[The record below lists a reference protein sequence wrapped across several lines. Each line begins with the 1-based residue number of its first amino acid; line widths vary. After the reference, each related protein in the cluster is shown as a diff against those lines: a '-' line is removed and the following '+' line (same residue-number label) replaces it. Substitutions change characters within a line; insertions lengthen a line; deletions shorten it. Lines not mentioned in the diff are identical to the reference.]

1 MNWIGISNENE
12 FYSQHYLAEIFSGDV
27 RGVLE
32 AWSQREDAARE
43 QARARGD
50 REPDWRAPWSRLN
63 NAARDWLLRL
73 AEAESLREPREQAR
87 LSRALIGEL
96 LARFEL
102 PFAPER
108 LELEDGSVLPLLGE
122 LKSASGE
129 PLLWILEAQAL
140 GGELEPDSDPLS
152 LPLHPAQLA
161 SLPGLALEAGKAPS
175 DADSPDWQKLLSTVV
190 FTQPRPPRWVILA
203 SPRQWL
209 LLDRAKFAQHRL
221 LRFDWSELLARRE
234 ADTLKA
240 VAVLL
245 HHESLLDA
253 NGQSLLDS
261 LDENAHKHAY
271 GVSEDLKYALRQ
283 SIELLG
289 NEAARQLIA
298 QAREQ
303 KKGIFSGSNEMDPSE
318 LSLECLRYMYRL
330 LFLFYIEAR
339 PELGYAPVDSE
350 VYLKG
355 YSLEHLREL
364 ELIPLTSEAERG
376 GRYIHDSLEMLFR
389 LVSEGTPQ
397 RAHDDLLGTARQ
409 SGRDAFALQPLK
421 SHLFDPRR
429 TRLLAR
435 VVFPNHLLQ
444 QIIQLMSLTRP
455 GKGRQRRG
463 RISYAQLG
471 INQLGAVYEALL
483 SYRGFFAREDLY
495 EVKKAGEEPNEL
507 ETGYFV
513 NARAL
518 DDYRDDER
526 VYERNERGE
535 RVLKVYPQGSFIY
548 RMAGRDRE
556 KSASYYTPEVLTRS
570 LVKYALKE
578 VYKEQLEHLPDDRAR
593 ALRLLELKICE
604 PAMGSAAFLN
614 EAINQIADKY
624 LELMQ
629 NAEGVRI
636 PQHQY
641 PQERQKVKMYL
652 ADNNVF
658 GVDLNPVAVELAEV
672 SLWLNALSRDRFV
685 PWFGL
690 QLYCGNSLIGARREC
705 FNASQLALKPKDPA
719 SWLNAAPEAL
729 AMSAARQ
736 SGQIWH
742 FLLPDSG
749 MASYADKEVKALYP
763 EPIKAINDWRKAFTK
778 PFDKD
783 ERERLERLSA
793 RVEELWQEHA
803 RQLREMRRRTSDPY
817 DIFGLPSQA
826 RARTSIDYKDQ
837 VLEQE
842 LFARG
847 LQNSSVFARLKLA
860 MDYWCALWFWPIAEA
875 EQLPDREEW
884 LFDLENLL
892 LGDTVAAGPANEQL
906 GLFASTQNPEEGKR
920 LIDRHGVVNLDLLFR
935 AFPRLALAQRIA
947 DQRRFFHWQLAFAD
961 IFAGDNSPLA
971 GDDCRDAGVRA
982 TQDAQAEGLGGKEQ
996 TSGGFDLILGNP
1008 PWLKVEWN
1016 SGAVLG
1022 DFEPRFVL
1030 RNYSAK
1036 QLADLRAE
1044 TFHRVPELEPA
1055 WREEYEESE
1064 GTQAFLNAVGNYPL
1078 LRGVQTNL
1086 YKCFLPRAWAN
1097 SSAKGVSGF
1106 LHPEGIYDD
1115 PKGGEF
1121 RKALYLRLRG
1131 HFQFQNQRMLFPIG
1145 HRVKYSTNIYGP
1157 EQDVP
1162 GFVSI
1167 ANMFMPKTIDL
1178 CFAHNGEGVVGGIKD
1193 EDGGDWDE
1201 SGHRDRIIEVTE
1213 RELTLFARLYD
1224 EEGTERLAARL
1235 PALHARQ
1242 LLNVL
1247 DRFAAQPRRLGAL
1260 KGDYYSTVM
1269 FDETNSQHDGT
1280 IRRETRYPQHAGEWV
1295 LSGPHFFVG
1304 SPLYKTPRT
1313 VCTEKGHYDCID
1325 LLTLPDD
1332 YLPRSNYVPACSPDE
1347 YRARTPRV
1355 SWLEPGEVE
1364 PKRVTEYYRVNASR
1378 ALSTAGERTLQ
1389 GSIMPK
1395 QAAHIDGVFSVALKD
1410 QELIPVLTALWASV
1424 PMDFFVKSTGKG
1436 DLRLDLAKRL
1446 AIPEACV
1453 SNTKLI
1459 ARITSLCSL
1468 TTHYTDLWQFCWRE
1482 DFRNQHWSIPPHSD
1496 HPGARVLPQDF
1507 FARLTPEWQRDCAL
1521 RADYARRQAL
1531 LEIDVLVAQALG
1543 MTLDE
1548 LLTIYRVQ
1556 FPVMRQYEADTW
1568 YDQNGRIVFT
1578 PSKGLVGVGL
1588 PRKAR
1593 KSDLDQGTFYSLESP
1608 ERSEHDIA
1616 LGWEDIQHLPAGSK
1630 VRKTFNDDTLPGGP
1644 YETTIEYAAPFF
1656 KPDREEDYRR
1666 AWAFFEQEQSSA

>member
-87 LSRALIGEL
+87 LGRALIGEL

-303 KKGIFSGSNEMDPSE
+303 KKGIFSGSNELDPSE

-578 VYKEQLEHLPDDRAR
+578 VYKEQLEHLADDRAR

-690 QLYCGNSLIGARREC
+690 QLYCGNSLIGARRE
-705 FNASQLALKPKDPA
+705 FFRASQLALKPKDPA

-783 ERERLERLSA
+783 ARERLERLSA

-875 EQLPDREEW
+875 DELPSRDEW

-892 LGDTVAAGPANEQL
+892 LGDTVAAGPANQNL
-906 GLFASTQNPEEGKR
+906 DLFASTQNPEEGKR

-961 IFAGDNSPLA
+961 IFAGSSPSPQGGEGRGE
-971 GDDCRDAGVRA
+971 GD
-982 TQDAQAEGLGGKEQ
+982 
-996 TSGGFDLILGNP
+996 GGFDLILGNP

-1030 RNYSAK
+1030 GKFTAP
-1036 QLADLRAE
+1036 QLAKLREE
-1044 TFHRVPELEPA
+1044 TFHGVPELEAA
-1055 WREEYEESE
+1055 WREEYEEGE
-1064 GTQAFLNAVGNYPL
+1064 GTQAFLNASCNYPL
-1078 LRGVQTNL
+1078 LAGQKANL

-1097 SSAKGVSGF
+1097 SSARGVSGF

-1115 PKGGEF
+1115 PNGGEF
-1121 RKALYLRLRG
+1121 RKALYPRLRA
-1131 HFQFQNQRMLFPIG
+1131 HFQYANEVLLFAEVDN
-1145 HRVKYSTNIYGP
+1145 HTRYSANIYGP
-1157 EQDVP
+1157 VQAQPAFLTVANLFVP
-1162 GFVSI
+1162 QTVD
-1167 ANMFMPKTIDL
+1167 A
-1178 CFAHNGEGVVGGIKD
+1178 CFAHRGEGEVPGIK
-1193 EDGGDWDE
+1193 EELELPDGRVKVRWCFE
-1201 SGHRDRIIEVTE
+1201 GHRDRIVQVSGE
-1213 RELTLFARLYD
+1213 ELALFARLYD
-1224 EEGTERLAARL
+1224 EEGIAPLAARL

-1242 LLNVL
+1242 LINVL
-1247 DRFAAQPRRLGAL
+1247 DKFAAHPRRLSDL
-1260 KGDYYSTVM
+1260 KSFYSASYM
-1269 FDETNSQHDGT
+1269 FDETASQKDGT
-1280 IRRETRYPQHAGEWV
+1280 IRRETRFPQHAGEWV

-1304 SPLYKTPRT
+1304 NPFYNTPRA
-1313 VCTEKGHYDCID
+1313 VCNTNKSYESLD

-1332 YLPRSNYVPACSPDE
+1332 YLPRTNYVLACSPDE

-1355 SWLEPGEVE
+1355 SWLESGEVE
-1364 PKRVTEYYRVNASR
+1364 PKRVTEYYRLAYR
-1378 ALSTAGERTLQ
+1378 GMLSVSGERTLTPVIIPPGVGHINGVQ
-1389 GSIMPK
+1389 STSFIAAERMLE
-1395 QAAHIDGVFSVALKD
+1395 QA
-1410 QELIPVLTALWASV
+1410 
-1424 PMDFFVKSTGKG
+1424 
-1436 DLRLDLAKRL
+1436 
-1446 AIPEACV
+1446 
-1453 SNTKLI
+1453 LI
-1459 ARITSLCSL
+1459 AVSLVGDFYVKTTGRSNLMATWAMLPLVGLLPAHLTRLLSLQVL
-1468 TTHYTDLWQFCWRE
+1468 TTHYADLWQSCWRE
-1482 DFRNQHWSIPPHSD
+1482 DFRNQHWSIPPH
-1496 HPGARVLPQDF
+1496 
-1507 FARLTPEWQRDCAL
+1507 
-1521 RADYARRQAL
+1521 
-1531 LEIDVLVAQALG
+1531 
-1543 MTLDE
+1543 
-1548 LLTIYRVQ
+1548 
-1556 FPVMRQYEADTW
+1556 
-1568 YDQNGRIVFT
+1568 
-1578 PSKGLVGVGL
+1578 
-1588 PRKAR
+1588 
-1593 KSDLDQGTFYSLESP
+1593 
-1608 ERSEHDIA
+1608 
-1616 LGWEDIQHLPAGSK
+1616 
-1630 VRKTFNDDTLPGGP
+1630 
-1644 YETTIEYAAPFF
+1644 
-1656 KPDREEDYRR
+1656 
-1666 AWAFFEQEQSSA
+1666 

>member
-32 AWSQREDAARE
+32 AWSQREDEARE
-43 QARARGD
+43 RGRARGD
-50 REPDWRAPWSRLN
+50 KELGWRAPWSRLN
-63 NAARDWLLRL
+63 NAARDWLQRL
-73 AEAESLREPREQAR
+73 VEAERSREPGEQAR
-87 LSRALIGEL
+87 LGRTLIGEL
-96 LARFEL
+96 LTHFEL

-108 LELEDGSVLPLLGE
+108 LELEDGSLLPLLGE

-152 LPLHPAQLA
+152 LPLHPAQLT
-161 SLPGLALEAGKAPS
+161 SLPGLALETGKPRSES
-175 DADSPDWQKLLSTVV
+175 DIPDWQKLLSTVV

-203 SPRQWL
+203 SPWQWL

-221 LRFDWSELLARRE
+221 LRFDWRELLTRRE
-234 ADTLKA
+234 TDILKA

-245 HHESLLDA
+245 HRESLLDA
-253 NGQSLLDS
+253 NGQSLLDN

-289 NEAARQLIA
+289 NEAARQLIN

-303 KKGIFSGSNEMDPSE
+303 KKGIFSGGNELAPSE

-364 ELIPLTSEAERG
+364 ELIPLTSEAERE
-376 GRYIHDSLEMLFR
+376 GRYTHDSLEMLFR

-397 RAHDDLLGTARQ
+397 RSHDDLLGSNRQ

-421 SHLFDPRR
+421 SHLFDARR

-444 QIIQLMSLTRP
+444 QVIQLMSLTRS
-455 GKGRQRRG
+455 GKSRQRRG

-495 EVKKAGEEPNEL
+495 EVKRAGEEPNEL

-513 NARAL
+513 NASAL
-518 DDYRDDER
+518 EDYTNDER

-578 VYKEQLEHLPDDRAR
+578 VYKEQLERLPDDRAR
-593 ALRLLELKICE
+593 ALRLLQLKICE

-629 NAEGVRI
+629 NAEGERI

-690 QLYCGNSLIGARREC
+690 QLYCGNSLIGARRE
-705 FNASQLALKPKDPA
+705 FFKASQLALKPKDA
-719 SWLNAAPEAL
+719 GCWLNAAPEAL

-742 FLLPDSG
+742 FLLPDCG
-749 MASYADKEVKALYP
+749 MASYTDKEVKSLYP
-763 EPIKAINDWRKAFTK
+763 EPIKAINAWRKAFTK
-778 PFDKD
+778 PFDTD

-803 RQLREMRRRTSDPY
+803 RQLREMRRKTSDPY
-817 DIFGLPSQA
+817 DIFGLPSQG
-826 RARTSIDYKDQ
+826 RTQSSIDWKDQ

-842 LFARG
+842 LFAKG

-860 MDYWCALWFWPIAEA
+860 MDYWCSLWFWPIAEA
-875 EQLPDREEW
+875 DELPDREEW

-892 LGDTVAAGPANEQL
+892 LGDTVAAGPANEQHD
-906 GLFASTQNPEEGKR
+906 LFASTQNPEEGKR
-920 LIDRHGVVNLDLLFR
+920 LIDQHGLVNLGLLFR
-935 AFPRLALAQRIA
+935 AFPRLKLANEIA
-947 DQRRFFHWQLAFAD
+947 EQRRFFHWQLAFAD
-961 IFAGDNSPLA
+961 IFAGDSSMLP
-971 GDDCRDAGVRA
+971 G
-982 TQDAQAEGLGGKEQ
+982 EGLRGKEQ
-996 TSGGFDLILGNP
+996 ASGGFDLILGNP

-1030 RNYSAK
+1030 GKFSAK

-1044 TFHRVPELEPA
+1044 TFHRVPELEAA
-1055 WREEYEESE
+1055 WRDEYEESE
-1064 GTQAFLNAVGNYPL
+1064 GSQAFLNAVCNYPL

-1097 SSAKGVSGF
+1097 SSARGVSGF

-1121 RKALYLRLRG
+1121 RKALYPRLRA
-1131 HFQFQNQRMLFPIG
+1131 HFQFKNDIKLFSEVDNS
-1145 HRVKYSTNIYGP
+1145 RRYSINLFGAERAVAEFVTMANLFHPKTLDASMEHHGLGG
-1157 EQDVP
+1157 VP
-1162 GFVSI
+1162 GIKEEIEQPDGTVKI
-1167 ANMFMPKTIDL
+1167 RW
-1178 CFAHNGEGVVGGIKD
+1178 CFE
-1193 EDGGDWDE
+1193 
-1201 SGHRDRIIEVTE
+1201 GHRDRIVQVGTQ
-1213 RELTLFARLYD
+1213 ELALFARLYD
-1224 EEGTERLAARL
+1224 EEGTEPLAARL

-1242 LLNVL
+1242 LMTVL
-1247 DRFAAQPRRLGAL
+1247 ERFATQPHRLGDIQ
-1260 KGDYYSTVM
+1260 GDYYSTVM
-1269 FDETNSQHDGT
+1269 FDETNSQRDGA
-1280 IRRETRYPQHAGEWV
+1280 IRRETRFPQHAREWV
-1295 LSGPHFFVG
+1295 LSGPHFYVG
-1304 SPLYKTPRT
+1304 NPFYNTPRT
-1313 VCTEKGHYDCID
+1313 LCSTNKSYDSLD

-1332 YLPRSNYVPACSPDE
+1332 YLPRSNYMPACSPDE
-1347 YRARTPRV
+1347 YRVRTPRV

-1364 PKRVTEYYRVNASR
+1364 PKRVTEYYRLFCR
-1378 ALSTAGERTLQ
+1378 RQLSQSGERTLT
-1389 GSIMPK
+1389 SMIAPPEV
-1395 QAAHIDGVFSVALKD
+1395 AHIHPVISTTFKSNEVLLQFAALSHS
-1410 QELIPVLTALWASV
+1410 LVY
-1424 PMDFFVKSTGKG
+1424 DFWLKTTGKS
-1436 DLRLDLAKRL
+1436 DLYESVLRLLPLLGFDVQEALLARGL
-1446 AIPEACV
+1446 AL
-1453 SNTKLI
+1453 N
-1459 ARITSLCSL
+1459 SL
-1468 TTHYTDLWQFCWRE
+1468 TTHYADLWQSCWRE
-1482 DFRNQHWSIPPHSD
+1482 VFRNQHWSILPHSD
-1496 HPGARVLPQDF
+1496 HPGSQVLPQDF
-1507 FARLTPEWQRDCAL
+1507 FTRLTREWQRECAL
-1521 RADYARRQAL
+1521 RADYFRRQAL
-1531 LEIDVLVAQALG
+1531 LENDVLVAQALG

-1578 PSKGLVGVGL
+1578 PSKGLVDVGL

-1593 KSDLDQGTFYSLESP
+1593 RSDLSEGTFYSLESP
-1608 ERSEHDIA
+1608 ERTEHGIA
-1616 LGWEDIQHLPAGSK
+1616 LGWEDIQNLLSGSK
-1630 VRKTFNDDTLPGGP
+1630 VRKTYNDDTLPGGP
-1644 YETTIEYAAPFF
+1644 FETTIEYHAPFF

-1666 AWAFFEQEQSSA
+1666 AWAFFAKEGE

>member
-12 FYSQHYLAEIFSGDV
+12 FYSHYYLAELFSGDTDV

-32 AWSQREDAARE
+32 TWSQHEDEARE

-50 REPDWRAPWSRLN
+50 KEPAWRTPWSRLN
-63 NAARDWLLRL
+63 NGARDALQRL
-73 AEAESLREPREQAR
+73 DELARAREPREQAR
-87 LSRALIGEL
+87 LGRALIGEL
-96 LARFEL
+96 LRRFEL

-140 GGELEPDSDPLS
+140 DGGQDIDSDPLG
-152 LPLHPAQLA
+152 LPLHAAQLA
-161 SLPGLALEAGKAPS
+161 SLPGLPLEAKAQR
-175 DADSPDWQKLLSTVV
+175 ATDSPDWQKLLSTVV

-203 SPRQWL
+203 SPCQWL

-221 LRFDWSELLARRE
+221 LRFDWRELLTRRE
-234 ADTLKA
+234 TDTLKA

-245 HHESLLDA
+245 HRESLFDA

-271 GVSEDLKYALRQ
+271 GVSEDLKYALRE

-289 NEAARQLIA
+289 NEAARQLVQ

-303 KKGIFSGSNEMDPSE
+303 KKGIFSGSNELDPGE

-339 PELGYAPVDSE
+339 PELGYAPVNSE

-364 ELIPLTSEAERG
+364 ELIPLTNEAERN
-376 GRYIHDSLEMLFR
+376 GRYLHDSLEMLFR

-397 RAHDDLLGTARQ
+397 QSHDDLLGTARQ

-421 SHLFDPRR
+421 SHLFDARR

-444 QIIQLMSLTRP
+444 QVIQLMSLTRP

-495 EVKKAGEEPNEL
+495 EVKKAGTEPSAL

-518 DDYRDDER
+518 EDYSDDER
-526 VYERNERGE
+526 VYQRNDRGE
-535 RVLKVYPQGSFIY
+535 RVLKVYPQGRFIY

-593 ALRLLELKICE
+593 ALRLLQLKICE

-636 PQHQY
+636 PQHRY

-672 SLWLNALSRDRFV
+672 SLWLNALSGDRFV

-690 QLYCGNSLIGARREC
+690 QLYCGNSLIGARREV
-705 FNASQLALKPKDPA
+705 FKASQLALKAKDPD
-719 SWLNAAPEAL
+719 SWLNAAPQAL
-729 AMSAARQ
+729 PMSAAWH

-803 RQLREMRRRTSDPY
+803 RQLREMRRKTSDPY
-817 DIFGLPSQA
+817 DIFGLPSQG
-826 RARTSIDYKDQ
+826 RAQSSLDWKDQ

-842 LFARG
+842 LFAKG

-875 EQLPDREEW
+875 DELPSREEW

-892 LGDTVAAGPANEQL
+892 LGDTVAAGPVNEQHD
-906 GLFASTQNPEEGKR
+906 LFASTQNPEEGKR
-920 LIDRHGVVNLDLLFR
+920 LLDRHGVVKLDVLFS
-935 AFPRLALAQRIA
+935 AFPRLALANRIA
-947 DQRRFFHWQLAFAD
+947 EQRRFFHWQLAFAD
-961 IFAGDNSPLA
+961 IFAGDLA
-971 GDDCRDAGVRA
+971 APTGQPAA
-982 TQDAQAEGLGGKEQ
+982 
-996 TSGGFDLILGNP
+996 GGFDLILGNP

-1030 RNYSAK
+1030 GKFSAP
-1036 QLADLRAE
+1036 QLARLRAE
-1044 TFHRVPELEPA
+1044 TFHRVPELEAA

-1064 GTQAFLNAVGNYPL
+1064 GTQAFLNATCNYPL

-1097 SSAKGVSGF
+1097 SSARGVSGF

-1121 RKALYLRLRG
+1121 RKAVYQRLRG
-1131 HFQFQNQRMLFPIG
+1131 HYQFLNELRLFAEVDHHI
-1145 HRVKYSTNIYGP
+1145 KFSTNVYGP
-1157 EQDVP
+1157 MDVQMHFQHLANL
-1162 GFVSI
+1162 FV
-1167 ANMFMPKTIDL
+1167 PQTIDA
-1178 CFAHNGEGVVGGIKD
+1178 CFSDSGEGVVPGIK
-1193 EDGGDWDE
+1193 EEVE
-1201 SGHRDRIIEVTE
+1201 SASGTIRTVWNTNGHHDRIIQITE
-1213 RELTLFARLYD
+1213 KELALFARLYD
-1224 EEGTERLAARL
+1224 EEGTEPRAARL

-1242 LLNVL
+1242 LIGVL
-1247 DRFAAQPRRLGAL
+1247 DKFVAHPRRLGDL
-1260 KGDYYSTVM
+1260 KDDYYSLEM
-1269 FDETNSQHDGT
+1269 WHETNAQHDGT
-1280 IRRETRYPQHAGEWV
+1280 IRRETRFPQQASGWV

-1304 SPLYKTPRT
+1304 SPFYKTPRAE
-1313 VCTEKGHYDCID
+1313 CTQNNHYDVLD

-1347 YRARTPRV
+1347 YRARTARV
-1355 SWLEPGEVE
+1355 SWREREEADPR
-1364 PKRVTEYYRVNASR
+1364 RVTDFYRLIFRKMVDPR
-1378 ALSTAGERTLQ
+1378 AERTLCC
-1389 GSIMPK
+1389 MVAPRHV
-1395 QAAHIDGVFSVALKD
+1395 AHIHGCVSFVMSELGQLVASAVMCMS
-1410 QELIPVLTALWASV
+1410 IPA
-1424 PMDFFVKSTGKG
+1424 DFYLKSTGVANFGQSQFKSMPRI
-1436 DLRLDLAKRL
+1436 DPLSSEVLIRFLAL
-1446 AIPEACV
+1446 N
-1453 SNTKLI
+1453 SM
-1459 ARITSLCSL
+1459 TS
-1468 TTHYTDLWQFCWRE
+1468 HYADLWQSCWRE
-1482 DFRNQHWSIPPHSD
+1482 DFRNQHWSIPPQTE

-1521 RADYARRQAL
+1521 RADYTRRQAL
-1531 LEIDVLVAQALG
+1531 LEIDVLVAQALD

-1630 VRKTFNDDTLPGGP
+1630 VRKTFEDDTLPGGP

-1666 AWAFFEQEQSSA
+1666 AWAFFTKEHTA

>member
-32 AWSQREDAARE
+32 TWSQREDEARE

-50 REPDWRAPWSRLN
+50 KEPDWRAPWSRLGN
-63 NAARDWLLRL
+63 GARDALQRL
-73 AEAESLREPREQAR
+73 DELAHAREPREQAR
-87 LSRALIGEL
+87 LGRALIGEL
-96 LARFEL
+96 LRRFEL

-108 LELEDGSVLPLLGE
+108 LGLEDGSVLPLLGE

-129 PLLWILEAQAL
+129 PLLWILEALAL
-140 GGELEPDSDPLS
+140 DGGQDLDSDPLG
-152 LPLHPAQLA
+152 LPLHPAQFA
-161 SLPGLALEAGKAPS
+161 SLPGLALVAGKGHS
-175 DADSPDWQKLLSTVV
+175 ETDSPDWQKLLSTVV

-203 SPRQWL
+203 SPCQWL

-221 LRFDWSELLARRE
+221 LRFDWRELLTRRE
-234 ADTLKA
+234 TDTLKA

-245 HHESLLDA
+245 HRESLLDA

-271 GVSEDLKYALRQ
+271 GVSEDLKYALRE

-298 QAREQ
+298 LAQEQ
-303 KKGIFSGSNEMDPSE
+303 KRGIFSGKHELDPGE

-376 GRYIHDSLEMLFR
+376 GRYLHDSLEMLFR

-409 SGRDAFALQPLK
+409 SGRDVFALQPLK
-421 SHLFDPRR
+421 SHLFDARR

-444 QIIQLMSLTRP
+444 QVIQLMSLTRP

-483 SYRGFFAREDLY
+483 SYRGFFAREDFY
-495 EVKKAGEEPNEL
+495 EVKKAGTEPSAL

-513 NARAL
+513 SKDAL
-518 DDYRDDER
+518 ADYRDDGR
-526 VYERNERGE
+526 VHVRNERGE

-578 VYKEQLEHLPDDRAR
+578 VYKEQLEHLADDRAR
-593 ALRLLELKICE
+593 ALRLLQLKICE

-636 PQHQY
+636 PQHRY

-672 SLWLNALSRDRFV
+672 SLWLNALSGDRFV

-690 QLYCGNSLIGARREC
+690 QLYCGNSLIGARREV
-705 FNASQLALKPKDPA
+705 FKASQLALKAKDPDG
-719 SWLNAAPEAL
+719 WLNAAPQAL
-729 AMSAARQ
+729 PMSAARQ

-749 MASYADKEVKALYP
+749 MASYADKEVKALYGDA
-763 EPIKAINDWRKAFTK
+763 IKAINDWRKAFTK

-783 ERERLERLSA
+783 ERARLERLSA

-803 RQLREMRRRTSDPY
+803 RQLREMRRKTSDPY
-817 DIFGLPSQA
+817 DIFGLPSQG
-826 RARTSIDYKDQ
+826 RAQSSIDWKDQ

-842 LFARG
+842 LFAKG

-875 EQLPDREEW
+875 EELPSREEW
-884 LFDLENLL
+884 LFDLDNLL
-892 LGDTVAAGPANEQL
+892 LGDTVAAGPANEQF
-906 GLFASTQNPEEGKR
+906 GLFASTQSPEVQQQ
-920 LIDRHGVVNLDLLFR
+920 LIDRHGVVKLDVLFR
-935 AFPRLALAQRIA
+935 ASPRLALANRIA
-947 DQRRFFHWQLAFAD
+947 EQRRFFHWQLAFAD
-961 IFAGDNSPLA
+961 IFAGDPAEPTPTEQPA
-971 GDDCRDAGVRA
+971 G
-982 TQDAQAEGLGGKEQ
+982 
-996 TSGGFDLILGNP
+996 GGFDLILGNP

-1030 RNYSAK
+1030 GNFSAK

-1044 TFHRVPELEPA
+1044 TFHRVPELEAA
-1055 WREEYEESE
+1055 WRAEYEESE
-1064 GTQAFLNAVGNYPL
+1064 GTQAFLNATCNYPL

-1121 RKALYLRLRG
+1121 RKSLYPRLRG
-1131 HFQFQNQRMLFPIG
+1131 HFQFENQLNLFAEVHHNTKFSIN
-1145 HRVKYSTNIYGP
+1145 VFGP
-1157 EQDVP
+1157 AGEKVHFQHLANLFVP
-1162 GFVSI
+1162 Q
-1167 ANMFMPKTIDL
+1167 TIDA
-1178 CFAHNGEGVVGGIKD
+1178 CFNDNGEGVVPGIK
-1193 EDGGDWDE
+1193 EEVE
-1201 SGHRDRIIEVTE
+1201 SASGTIRTVWNTNGHHDRIIQVTE
-1213 RELTLFARLYD
+1213 KQLALFARLYD
-1224 EEGTERLAARL
+1224 EEGTEPLAARL

-1242 LLNVL
+1242 LISVL
-1247 DRFAAQPRRLGAL
+1247 DKFAAQPRRLGDL
-1260 KGDYYSTVM
+1260 KGDYYSLEM
-1269 FDETNSQHDGT
+1269 WHETNAQKDGT
-1280 IRRETRYPQHAGEWV
+1280 IRRETRFPQSAGEWV

-1304 SPLYKTPRT
+1304 SPFYKTPRAE
-1313 VCTEKGHYDCID
+1313 CTQNSHYDVLD
-1325 LLTLPDD
+1325 LLALPDD
-1332 YLPRSNYVPACSPDE
+1332 YLPRSNYVPACRPDE

-1355 SWLEPGEVE
+1355 SWLESGEVE
-1364 PKRVTEYYRVNASR
+1364 PKRVTEYYRLGLR
-1378 ALSTAGERTLQ
+1378 KRLSQSGERTL
-1389 GSIMPK
+1389 IPCLMPK
-1395 QAAHIDGVFSVALKD
+1395 SAAHIFTVQTTAFKDVAL
-1410 QELIPVLTALWASV
+1410 LLNALLAATAITFDYL
-1424 PMDFFVKSTGKG
+1424 VKSTGQADFTAG
-1436 DLRLDLAKRL
+1436 SARLIPLLDDSMQLRAGVARL
-1446 AIPEACV
+1446 LTLNC
-1453 SNTKLI
+1453 
-1459 ARITSLCSL
+1459 L
-1468 TTHYTDLWQFCWRE
+1468 TTHYADLWHSCWHA
-1482 DFRNQHWSIPPHSD
+1482 DFRDQHWSITPDSD

-1507 FARLTPEWQRDCAL
+1507 FASFTPEWQRNCAL

-1593 KSDLDQGTFYSLESP
+1593 RSDLDAGTFYSLESP

-1630 VRKTFNDDTLPGGP
+1630 VRKTFEDDTLPGGP
-1644 YETTIEYAAPFF
+1644 YETTIEYVAPFF
-1656 KPDREEDYRR
+1656 KPDREADYRR
-1666 AWAFFEQEQSSA
+1666 AWAFFSSKQNKEGNDAR

>member
-32 AWSQREDAARE
+32 TWSQREDEARE

-50 REPDWRAPWSRLN
+50 KEPAWRAPWSRLGN
-63 NAARDWLLRL
+63 GARDALQRL
-73 AEAESLREPREQAR
+73 DELTRTPEPREQAR
-87 LSRALIGEL
+87 LGRALIGEL
-96 LARFEL
+96 LRRFEL
-102 PFAPER
+102 PFVPER

-140 GGELEPDSDPLS
+140 DGGQDLDSDPLG

-161 SLPGLALEAGKAPS
+161 SLPGLALEAGKAHS
-175 DADSPDWQKLLSTVV
+175 ETDSPDWQKLLSTVV

-203 SPRQWL
+203 SPCQWL

-221 LRFDWSELLARRE
+221 LRFDWRELLTRRE
-234 ADTLKA
+234 TDTLKA

-245 HHESLLDA
+245 HRESLLDA

-271 GVSEDLKYALRQ
+271 GVSEDLKYALRE
-283 SIELLG
+283 SIEKLG
-289 NEAARQLIA
+289 DEAARQLIA

-303 KKGIFSGSNEMDPSE
+303 KKGIFSGSNELDPGE

-364 ELIPLTSEAERG
+364 ELIPLTSEAERN
-376 GRYIHDSLEMLFR
+376 GRYLHDSLEMLFR

-409 SGRDAFALQPLK
+409 SGCDAFALQPLK

-444 QIIQLMSLTRP
+444 QVIQLMSLTRP

-495 EVKKAGEEPNEL
+495 EVKKAGTEPSAL

-518 DDYRDDER
+518 EDYSDDER
-526 VYERNERGE
+526 VYQRNERGE

-578 VYKEQLEHLPDDRAR
+578 VYKEQLEHLADDRAR
-593 ALRLLELKICE
+593 ALRLLQLKICE

-629 NAEGVRI
+629 NAEGMRI
-636 PQHQY
+636 PQHRY

-672 SLWLNALSRDRFV
+672 SLWLNALSGDRFV

-690 QLYCGNSLIGARREC
+690 QLYCGNSLIGARREV
-705 FNASQLALKPKDPA
+705 FKASQLALKAKDPD
-719 SWLNAAPEAL
+719 SWLNAAPQL
-729 AMSAARQ
+729 LPMSEARQ

-803 RQLREMRRRTSDPY
+803 RQLREMRRKTSDPY
-817 DIFGLPSQA
+817 DIFGLPSQG
-826 RARTSIDYKDQ
+826 RAQSSIDWKDQ

-842 LFARG
+842 LFAKG

-875 EQLPDREEW
+875 DELPDREEW

-892 LGDTVAAGPANEQL
+892 LGDTVAAGPANEQF
-906 GLFASTQNPEEGKR
+906 GLFTSTQNPEEGKR
-920 LIDRHGVVNLDLLFR
+920 LLDQHGVVKLDVLFR
-935 AFPRLALAQRIA
+935 AFPRLALANRIA
-947 DQRRFFHWQLAFAD
+947 EQRRFFHWQLAFAD
-961 IFAGDNSPLA
+961 IFSGDPDEPAPAGQP
-971 GDDCRDAGVRA
+971 A
-982 TQDAQAEGLGGKEQ
+982 T
-996 TSGGFDLILGNP
+996 GGFDLILGNP

-1030 RNYSAK
+1030 GNFSAK

-1044 TFHRVPELEPA
+1044 TFHRVPELEAA
-1055 WREEYEESE
+1055 WRAEYEESE
-1064 GTQAFLNAVGNYPL
+1064 GTQAFLNAVCNYPL

-1121 RKALYLRLRG
+1121 RKALYPRLRA

-1157 EQDVP
+1157 EQAAP
-1162 GFVSI
+1162 SFVTI

-1201 SGHRDRIIEVTE
+1201 TGHRDRIIEVTQK
-1213 RELTLFARLYD
+1213 ELALFARLYD
-1224 EEGTERLAARL
+1224 EEGTEPLAARL

-1247 DRFAAQPRRLGAL
+1247 DKFAAQPHRLGDL
-1260 KGDYYSTVM
+1260 KGGYYSLEM
-1269 FDETNSQHDGT
+1269 WHETNAQKDGT
-1280 IRRETRYPQHAGEWV
+1280 IRRQTGFPQHAGEWV

-1304 SPLYKTPRT
+1304 SPFYKTPRA

-1355 SWLEPGEVE
+1355 SWVEPGEVE
-1364 PKRVTEYYRVNASR
+1364 AKRVTEYYRLVSR
-1378 ALSTAGERTLQ
+1378 TMLSQSGERTLIS
-1389 GSIMPK
+1389 SIAPPLVGHLDLGFSLTFK
-1395 QAAHIDGVFSVALKD
+1395 Q
-1410 QELIPVLTALWASV
+1410 QELLPQLAALFVSIPF
-1424 PMDFFVKSTGKG
+1424 DFFVKSTGKG
-1436 DLRLDLAKRL
+1436 HFRNDLAAVMAL
-1446 AIPEACV
+1446 PDPE
-1453 SNTKLI
+1453 SRKHGLI
-1459 ARITSLCSL
+1459 ARILGLVSL
-1468 TTHYTDLWQFCWRE
+1468 TNHYMDLWQSCWRD
-1482 DFRNQHWSIPPHSD
+1482 DFRNQHWSIPAHSD
-1496 HPGARVLPQDF
+1496 HPGTRVLPQDF
-1507 FARLTPEWQRDCAL
+1507 FAQLTPEWQRDCAL

-1593 KSDLDQGTFYSLESP
+1593 RSDLDAGTFYSLESP

-1630 VRKTFNDDTLPGGP
+1630 VRKTFEDDTLPGGP
-1644 YETTIEYAAPFF
+1644 YETTIEYVAPFF

-1666 AWAFFEQEQSSA
+1666 AWVFFAKEHNE